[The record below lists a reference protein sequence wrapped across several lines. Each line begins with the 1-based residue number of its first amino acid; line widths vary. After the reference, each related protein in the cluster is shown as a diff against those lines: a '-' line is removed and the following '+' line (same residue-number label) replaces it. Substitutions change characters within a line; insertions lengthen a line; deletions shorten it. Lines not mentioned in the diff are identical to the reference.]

1 MSDPAYF
8 EHVRTLNP
16 LGRLPETEDFEVSHI
31 IREQIYPDYDPFDNA
46 AQGACTDKKGNL
58 FVQHSW
64 KPNVKIH
71 QDVNTA
77 PSASDYKTASE
88 WADADEFVFEMPALV
103 MYDKYNRDAIA
114 SADLGSVFF
123 GHQQFVIGRHNG
135 KEYCYTSFDTFENYY
150 RFHTRM
156 PNGTDVGG
164 KHWSAANNAI
174 DVAYDTWTK
183 AASKWDTFGSGIELH
198 QEFVTDADNAYI
210 MRFEIVRNGNRLSMI
225 NPGKVQWIGNSTVAT
240 EIVYDRFNSTGVDMS
255 DANNTVGHNVDR
267 TELCMEIDWDEPFDN
282 VNYQCMKFGSLK
294 VERTLGGL
302 IVDARAHTTNVVN
315 SKLRTGIVDDVDGFL
330 ANTFIQGMAIVEN
343 KYLCVTGQAKNS
355 VANRLNVWAFYDRDN
370 GETLSLRN
378 CLAGSERPYDLYEA
392 EGIFWSK
399 GVLNFMIKNKTSNG
413 GAEPYFTRNKRYY
426 QNAQYR
432 CVS

>member
-16 LGRLPETEDFEVSHI
+16 LGRLPEIEGYETSHI
-31 IREQIYPDYDPFDNA
+31 IREPILGEDPYNNA

-58 FVQHSW
+58 FVHHAW
-64 KPNVKIH
+64 VPNVKFH
-71 QDVNTA
+71 SNVHVA
-77 PSASDYKTASE
+77 PSASDYKTNSE
-88 WADADEFVFEMPALV
+88 WGDDIKFEMPALV
-103 MYDKYNRDAIA
+103 MYDKHNRDAIV

-123 GHQQFVIGRHNG
+123 GHQQLVIGTHNG
-135 KEYCYTSFDTFENYY
+135 KEYFYTSFQTFENYY

-156 PNGTDVGG
+156 PNPTINDVGG
-164 KHWSAANNAI
+164 KHWDAGSNAI

-183 AASKWDTFGSGIELH
+183 AVSKWNTFGSGIELH
-198 QEFVTDADNAYI
+198 QDFVTDADNAYI
-210 MRFEIVRNGNRLSMI
+210 MRFEIVRKGNKLSMI
-225 NPGKVQWIGNSTVAT
+225 NPGKVQWIGNSTVDT
-240 EIVYDRFNSTGVDMS
+240 EIVYDRFNTTGHDMS
-255 DANNTVGHNVDR
+255 DLNNTVGHNVDR

-302 IVDARAHTTNVVN
+302 IVDARAYTTNVVN
-315 SKLRTGIVDDVDGFL
+315 SKLRTGIVGDVDGFL
-330 ANTFIQGMAIVEN
+330 DFTPIQGMAIVEN
-343 KYLCVTGQAKNS
+343 KYLCVTGQARNS

-370 GETLSLRN
+370 GETLSLHN
-378 CLAGSERPYDLYEA
+378 CLAGSERPYDMYEA

-399 GVLNFMIKNKTSNG
+399 GVINFMIKNKYSDG
-413 GAEPYFTRNKRYY
+413 GVEPYFTRNKRYY

-432 CVS
+432 CVL